1 MNDFVNHGQH
11 QYLGG
16 CHCGDV
22 RFRFVGP
29 QQLKVLDCNCSIC
42 SMTGYLHVS
51 VPHAAFELLTST
63 ESLSEYRFG
72 TGLAAHLHCRRCG
85 IKSYYQ
91 PRSHPDCYSVNLR
104 CIEGGTD
111 HLGSLQPFDGRH
123 WEQAAAQLRQSG
135 SELAARPEVV
145 EHPRMTERQ
154 YFGTDGIRGR
164 VGVEP
169 ITAEFALKLGR
180 AAGSVLAQ
188 RFARPKVL
196 IGKDTRLSGYML
208 ESALEAG
215 LAAAGAD
222 VVLLGPMPTPA
233 VAFLTR
239 SQRASAGIVISASHN
254 PYEDNGI
261 KFFSADGEK
270 LDDELE
276 AAIEA
281 AITAPSPMASPR
293 DLGKASRLDDANGRY
308 LEFLKSRLDRPLHS
322 LQGMLLVIDCAHGA
336 AYRIAPRLFEELG
349 FQVTAIGDNPNG
361 FNINAG
367 FGATDLTALRA
378 EVLRTGAALGL
389 ALDGDADRLMAISA
403 DGRLVDGDDLVYLLA
418 RQWQARGVLQG
429 PVVGTVMT
437 NLGMELALRSL
448 GIGFERAAV
457 GDRHVHQRLRDTGGI
472 LGGEASGHVICRNK
486 ASTGDGLMSALL
498 LLEVLADNERPLGEL
513 AADLHRFPQR
523 TINVRISGNARALLR
538 ESVIESARID
548 VVQALGDGGRLV
560 LRASG
565 TEPLIR
571 VTVEA
576 RESAVVERHVNELAE
591 VVKQAAAA
599 QNPA

>member
-1 MNDFVNHGQH
+1 
-11 QYLGG
+11 
-16 CHCGDV
+16 
-22 RFRFVGP
+22 
-29 QQLKVLDCNCSIC
+29 
-42 SMTGYLHVS
+42 
-51 VPHAAFELLTST
+51 
-63 ESLSEYRFG
+63 
-72 TGLAAHLHCRRCG
+72 
-85 IKSYYQ
+85 
-91 PRSHPDCYSVNLR
+91 
-104 CIEGGTD
+104 
-111 HLGSLQPFDGRH
+111 
-123 WEQAAAQLRQSG
+123 
-135 SELAARPEVV
+135 
-145 EHPRMTERQ
+145 MTERH

-180 AAGSVLAQ
+180 AAGTVLAQ
-188 RFARPKVL
+188 RFERPKVL

-215 LAAAGAD
+215 LAAAGTD

-270 LDDELE
+270 LDDEVE

-281 AITAPSPMASPR
+281 AIDAPAPMASPR

-308 LEFLKSRLDRPLHS
+308 LEFLKSRLDRELRS
-322 LQGMLLVIDCAHGA
+322 LQGMRLVLDCAHGA
-336 AYRIAPRLFEELG
+336 AYRVGPRLFEELG
-349 FQVTAIGDNPNG
+349 FHVASIGDTPNG

-367 FGATDLTALRA
+367 YGATDLTALRA

-403 DGRLVDGDDLVYLLA
+403 DGRLVDGDDMVYLLA
-418 RQWQARGVLQG
+418 RQWQARGVLRG

-437 NLGMELALRSL
+437 NLGIEMALRDL

-457 GDRHVHQRLRDTGGI
+457 GDRHVHQRLRETGGI
-472 LGGEASGHVICRNK
+472 LGGEASGHVICTHK
-486 ASTGDGLMSALL
+486 ASTGDGLMSALM
-498 LLEVLADNERPLGEL
+498 LLEVVAESARPLGEL

-523 TINVRISGNARALLR
+523 TINIRINGSAKALLQTAAVQAARAGA
-538 ESVIESARID
+538 EKS
-548 VVQALGDGGRLV
+548 LGEGGRLV

-576 RESAVVERHVNELAE
+576 RDAAVVEKHVTALAE
-591 VVKQAAAA
+591 VVREAA
-599 QNPA
+599 QHTDPA